1 MKKKRGTTNLYG
13 ILEFSINRKKQIHRL
28 KGTTREVPILYQNNN
43 NNNNNNNKN
52 KVEELIS
59 ETPLAHVSF
68 LHEK

>member
-43 NNNNNNNKN
+43 NNNKT
-52 KVEELIS
+52 KLKS
-59 ETPLAHVSF
+59 
-68 LHEK
+68 

>member
-13 ILEFSINRKKQIHRL
+13 ILEFSIHRKKQIHRL

-43 NNNNNNNKN
+43 NNNNKN
-52 KVEELIS
+52 KVKELIS

>member
-1 MKKKRGTTNLYG
+1 MKKKRGTTNLDG
-13 ILEFSINRKKQIHRL
+13 ILEFSIHRNKQIHRL
-28 KGTTREVPILYQNNN
+28 KGTTQEVPILYQ

>member
-13 ILEFSINRKKQIHRL
+13 ILEFSIHRKKQIHRL
-28 KGTTREVPILYQNNN
+28 KGTTRGVSILYQNNN
-43 NNNNNNNKN
+43 NNNNKN
-52 KVEELIS
+52 KVKELIS

>member
-1 MKKKRGTTNLYG
+1 MKKKRGTTNLDG
-13 ILEFSINRKKQIHRL
+13 ILEFSIHRNKQIHRL

-43 NNNNNNNKN
+43 NNKN

-59 ETPLAHVSF
+59 ETPLAHVRF